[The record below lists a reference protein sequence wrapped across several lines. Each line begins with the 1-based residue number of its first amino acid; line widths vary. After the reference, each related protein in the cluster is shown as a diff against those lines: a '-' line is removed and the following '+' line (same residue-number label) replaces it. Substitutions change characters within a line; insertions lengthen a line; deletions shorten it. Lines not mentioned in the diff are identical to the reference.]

1 MGNAR
6 TTEFYREVLLT
17 LGRSRVPFVVGGAF
31 ALRHY
36 TGLRRETKDLDLF
49 LHERDLEP
57 ALDALGARGFA
68 TERTFPHWL
77 AKASSGSDFVDLI
90 FNSANGLCPVDRG
103 WFVTAP
109 PSTLFD
115 VPVSLCPVEELL
127 WTKCFVMERE
137 RFDGADVSHLLLS
150 STIDWKRLLERFDAQ
165 WRILYGHL
173 LFFGFIYPR
182 ERGRIPP
189 WVMKVLARR
198 AAREAVAEDVN
209 VCRGTLLSREQYL
222 FDIQE
227 LGYADARI
235 APWGALESAHVDVW
249 TEAIGKVK

>member
-1 MGNAR
+1 MDHPQA
-6 TTEFYREVLLT
+6 TEFYREVLLT
-17 LGRSRVPFVVGGAF
+17 LGRARVPFVVGGAF
-31 ALRHY
+31 AVRHY

-49 LHERDLEP
+49 LRERDLAP
-57 ALDALGARGFA
+57 ALAVLGARGFV

-77 AKASSGSDFVDLI
+77 AKTFSGRDFVDLI

-109 PSTLFD
+109 TTMLFD
-115 VPVSLCPVEELL
+115 VPVALCPVEELL

-150 STIDWKRLLERFDAQ
+150 ATIDWKRLLERFGEQ

-182 ERGRIPP
+182 ERGRIPS
-189 WVMKVLARR
+189 WVMKTLARR

-227 LGYADARI
+227 LGYADARL
-235 APWGALESAHVDVW
+235 APWGALESAHLDVW
-249 TEAIGKVK
+249 TEAIGKGK